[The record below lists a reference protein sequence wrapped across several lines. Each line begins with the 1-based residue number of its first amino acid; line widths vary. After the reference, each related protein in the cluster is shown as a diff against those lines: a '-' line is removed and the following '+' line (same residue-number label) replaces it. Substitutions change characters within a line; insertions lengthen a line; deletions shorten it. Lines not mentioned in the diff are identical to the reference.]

1 QLSYSRTHHK
11 MASKQIVQH
20 LVACATARE
29 PNYKSSLSNCKGFF
43 VWLRVF
49 AQKLAELSIL
59 ATNR

>member
-1 QLSYSRTHHK
+1 

-29 PNYKSSLSNCKGFF
+29 PNYKSTLSNCKGFF
-43 VWLRVF
+43 VWLRAF

-59 ATNR
+59 ATNRW